1 MGFFMKNK
9 ENSIK
14 EQTVI
19 ARHTKIVGDIEVD
32 RDLYIDG
39 EVKGDIRSSKLVAIG
54 KTGRCEGEIK
64 AQTVIVSGVVKGVIE
79 AKRVDIISGGRVIG
93 EVFAKH
99 FSVETM
105 GVFNGIH
112 HQENEEEIVQIEEA
126 KE

>member
-1 MGFFMKNK
+1 MGFFIKSK
-9 ENSIK
+9 ENGIK

-39 EVKGDIRSSKLVAIG
+39 EVRGDIISSKLVTIG

-64 AQTVIVSGVVKGVIE
+64 AQTVIVSGVAKGVIE
-79 AKRVDIISGGRVIG
+79 AERVDIISGGRVIG

-112 HQENEEEIVQIEEA
+112 HQENQEDTQQVEEV